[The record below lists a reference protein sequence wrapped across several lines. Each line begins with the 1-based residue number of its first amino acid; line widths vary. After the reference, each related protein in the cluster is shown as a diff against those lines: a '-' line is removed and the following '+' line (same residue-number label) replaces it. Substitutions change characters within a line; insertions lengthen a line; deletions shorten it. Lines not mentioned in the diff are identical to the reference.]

1 MRPVQECGSI
11 LSNAEKLVVVFRQT
25 DDGATETQMRYL
37 EVLCGADSKGKDVSD
52 AFVEARVCTFDKNT
66 ICPSFTC
73 IISPSL
79 RCALIG
85 LSSTTMR
92 IVTGAEEVGLA
103 AVLEEVLDVP
113 HLVVHCDEVLLV
125 HPASKHFLC

>member
-1 MRPVQECGSI
+1 
-11 LSNAEKLVVVFRQT
+11 
-25 DDGATETQMRYL
+25 MRYL

-125 HPASKHFLC
+125 HPASKHGLCFLLNFILSNFKLSFLLTFYF